1 MLISMTGFGRA
12 VFDAPFGKLIA
23 EIQSVNRKYL
33 EVFVSMPKEFNRFE
47 HEVRK
52 WIGDAISRGQVS
64 VRIFLIPSAA
74 AIDQLLP
81 DIEVLRRLKHGWE
94 RLSGQLQ
101 IDPKQID
108 LNFLMQNFPVQQK
121 LEMAQDEDL
130 SKLHRCV
137 DEALQGLLKMKKTEG
152 KALSVD
158 LEKRLKE
165 LERLI
170 NSIEELSPESSKKM
184 RKKLFERMEEVLKQI
199 GQGTE
204 TEERLLREVAL
215 FAEKVDITEEIT
227 RFRSHL
233 DQFHGFLSTQSG
245 SAGRKMDFLIQ
256 EMGREVNT
264 IGSKSLESKI
274 SHFVV
279 EMKGELEKM
288 REQIQNIE

>member
-81 DIEVLRRLKHGWE
+81 DIEILRQLKHGWE

-101 IDPKQID
+101 LDPKQID

-170 NSIEELSPESSKKM
+170 DAIEELSPESSKKM

-233 DQFHGFLSTQSG
+233 DQFHGFLATKSG